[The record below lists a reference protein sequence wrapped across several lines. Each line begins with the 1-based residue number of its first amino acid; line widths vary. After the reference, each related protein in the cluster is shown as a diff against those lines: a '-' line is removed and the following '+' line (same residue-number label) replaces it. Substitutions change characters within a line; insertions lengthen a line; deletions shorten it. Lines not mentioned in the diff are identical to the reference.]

1 MRTKYRRLRY
11 WVPGTMLA
19 VLWLGLLPLAG
30 GKAAAAENVV
40 SAGPRQLLIAYRTQ
54 PGDRPAFRAYLETRE
69 AALLRKLER
78 QGVLSG
84 YRILFNPF
92 VQPRTWDAM
101 VALSF
106 NRFTDTRRWLDIE
119 QRSPGGL
126 DARGLKLAKPVS
138 EYSADLIWQGDAP
151 NPGKAA
157 GHIFYVI
164 PYTYLT
170 SVGQYKAYVDGYVIP
185 QIEGWLKAGVLSR
198 YRIYLNRYPVGD
210 PEPWDALFVYE
221 YRSLEDFGRRDE
233 AMAAVRQTLR
243 ADSNW
248 AKLSAT
254 KSGLRTEAEN
264 TIAESL
270 SGR

>member
-1 MRTKYRRLRY
+1 MRTKYRRFRY
-11 WVPGTMLA
+11 RVPGATLA
-19 VLWLGLLPLAG
+19 ALWLGVLPLAAG
-30 GKAAAAENVV
+30 TAVAAENAV
-40 SAGPRQLLIAYRTQ
+40 SGGPRQLLIAYRTQ
-54 PGDRPAFRAYLETRE
+54 PADRPAFRAYLETHE
-69 AALLRKLER
+69 AALLRRLER

-101 VALSF
+101 VTLSF
-106 NRFTDTRRWLDIE
+106 NRFTDSRRWLDIE

-126 DARGLKLAKPVS
+126 DAQGLKLAQPVS
-138 EYSADLIWQGDAP
+138 EYSADLTWQGDAADAGP
-151 NPGKAA
+151 AD

-185 QIEGWLKAGVLSR
+185 QLQGWLRAGVLSR

-233 AMAAVRQTLR
+233 AMAAVRKSLQ
-243 ADSNW
+243 ADSSW
-248 AKLSAT
+248 VKLSQS
-254 KSGLRTEAEN
+254 KSGQRTEAEN

>member
-1 MRTKYRRLRY
+1 MRGRSAAA
-11 WVPGTMLA
+11 MLP
-19 VLWLGLLPLAG
+19 LLFLGLLSQPASAAG
-30 GKAAAAENVV
+30 ADGNAV
-40 SAGPRQLLIAYRTQ
+40 SGGPRQLLIAYRTE
-54 PGDRPAFRAYLETRE
+54 PTSRPAFRAYLAGHE

-78 QGVLSG
+78 QGVLCG
-84 YRILFNPF
+84 YQILFNPF

-101 VALSF
+101 MVLSF
-106 NRFTDTRRWLDIE
+106 GRFGDTRRWLDIE

-126 DARGLKLAKPVS
+126 DAQGLKLARPVS
-138 EYSADLIWQGDAP
+138 EYSADLLWQGDAADAGP
-151 NPGKAA
+151 TA

-170 SVGQYKAYVDGYVIP
+170 SVAQYEAYVSGYVIP
-185 QIEGWLKAGVLSR
+185 QVQGWIKAGVLSR

-221 YRSLEDFGRRDE
+221 YRSLEDFGRRNE
-233 AMAAVRQTLR
+233 ALAAVRQTLR
-243 ADSNW
+243 ADPNW
-248 AKLSAT
+248 TKLSQT

-270 SGR
+270 IGR